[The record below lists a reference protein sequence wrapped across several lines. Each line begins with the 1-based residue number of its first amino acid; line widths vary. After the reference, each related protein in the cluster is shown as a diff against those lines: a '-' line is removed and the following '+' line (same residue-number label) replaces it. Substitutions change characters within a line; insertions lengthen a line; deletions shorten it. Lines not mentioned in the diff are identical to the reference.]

1 MCRRVTDWLGFSFA
15 GSRKLVK
22 NVAHCNV
29 WLHSDVG
36 TEAAQVFSTRR
47 IRLRGLLP
55 NSEEDL

>member
-1 MCRRVTDWLGFSFA
+1 MCRRVTDWLDFSFA
-15 GSRKLVK
+15 ESGKRVK
-22 NVAHCNV
+22 NVARRNV

-47 IRLRGLLP
+47 IPLRGLLP